1 MKAPS
6 FLWSMPVA
14 FAQTRVGPLMP
25 RLKPSS
31 RGVLLLVFKIE
42 NELEQVNG
50 PWGGDYAGA
59 LRPV

>member
-1 MKAPS
+1 
-6 FLWSMPVA
+6 MPVA

-31 RGVLLLVFKIE
+31 RGVLLLIFKIE

-50 PWGGDYAGA
+50 PWGLIMQA
-59 LRPV
+59 LSDLSSLTWLPLGY